1 MLPRLVNLLFLAT
14 SLLIPIRWGLRIHL
28 PPVMLIGESANFK
41 RNRGTSA
48 CIRKRDAHLWEMVAD
63 QVIDAPSEW
72 MPLGAFLNIEEFHRA
87 KYDNGGREKNL
98 TAGASGVLKS
108 TTAFETTSLCR
119 SQIAEGEM
127 PFSFKS
133 PKPAQ

>member
-1 MLPRLVNLLFLAT
+1 
-14 SLLIPIRWGLRIHL
+14 
-28 PPVMLIGESANFK
+28 MLIGESANFK

-87 KYDNGGREKNL
+87 KYDNGGREK
-98 TAGASGVLKS
+98 KS
-108 TTAFETTSLCR
+108 NGGGIRGLEIDYRFRNYLIMPQSDCR
-119 SQIAEGEM
+119 RGNAV
-127 PFSFKS
+127 FF
-133 PKPAQ
+133 